1 MGEKKN
7 RRFYVALT
15 FFCNLSLFSFNICVR
30 QRRLIYSATSNG
42 PFISQKRSSLE
53 WIVDEAPF
61 VYQEMDRVTRTIW
74 LGRDKRELTDQS
86 RGAFEEKKI
95 KNDGHVG
102 QSSLRLR
109 RRRLTRLVHRS
120 MNRAAVS
127 LLLMGG
133 VGVGV
138 EWPAASASR
147 LGRYQTAAVSSEDG
161 GCSRIGRRAL
171 ADGGSAV
178 DAAVAVLFCI
188 GVVHSQAAGIGGG
201 SVFTVYEAAAGRARV
216 LDARET
222 APQAATEDM
231 FGGNITA
238 ALIGFS
244 LFPFGSLSLS
254 SLPVAKV
261 DWIHD
266 PSDSTTNYSKPFRCS
281 RPFFVDVTQSP

>member
-1 MGEKKN
+1 M
-7 RRFYVALT
+7 
-15 FFCNLSLFSFNICVR
+15 
-30 QRRLIYSATSNG
+30 
-42 PFISQKRSSLE
+42 
-53 WIVDEAPF
+53 
-61 VYQEMDRVTRTIW
+61 
-74 LGRDKRELTDQS
+74 
-86 RGAFEEKKI
+86 
-95 KNDGHVG
+95 VG
-102 QSSLRLR
+102 
-109 RRRLTRLVHRS
+109 VG
-120 MNRAAVS
+120 V
-127 LLLMGG
+127 G

-244 LFPFGSLSLS
+244 LFPFGSLSLFS
-254 SLPVAKV
+254 TSGQSRL
-261 DWIHD
+261 D
-266 PSDSTTNYSKPFRCS
+266 P
-281 RPFFVDVTQSP
+281 RPIRFNDQLLETISMFASILCGCNPESIERSIEKINKHERDIEGGVGS